1 MPAHKYKTNKGTMW
15 YAKINYIDPVTKKS
29 TQKVKR
35 GFKTKSSAD
44 QYERNFKVELD
55 NIKFNPAITPKALFA
70 DVYAVYQRHIV
81 CKELREDSIETKNS
95 IINHY
100 ILPFFKE
107 YAIGEIDELVITEWK
122 NYVRSCKTKKGNPLS
137 ETYQHTIQSQL
148 NGILNFAVKRGYIQY
163 TPMLGLPNLGCKNAE
178 EYEIW
183 TVDEFD
189 RFADEA
195 MKRPRTYY
203 LYLIYFW
210 CGLRRSEGLCLNLS
224 DIVFEDDGFCYL
236 KVTKSLTQKQRDG
249 KTKSGSSVRRLYLP
263 QFLADELQEY
273 IDTLY
278 DPKPTDKL
286 FPVSRH
292 TMYNDFE
299 VACKTAGVKKIR
311 IHDLRHSYA
320 SILINSKRY
329 SSTDIAHQLGH
340 SSSNITMR
348 TYAHMLEP
356 TKLSIAQTLD
366 EIKKGR

>member
-1 MPAHKYKTNKGTMW
+1 MW
-15 YAKINYIDPVTKKS
+15 YAKINYVDPITKKS

-35 GFKTKSSAD
+35 GFATQREAKA
-44 QYERNFKVELD
+44 YEVEFRSEIQK
-55 NIKFNPAITPKALFA
+55 NGFNPLINPKASFLS
-70 DVYAVYQRHIV
+70 VYEAYQRHII
-81 CKELREDSIETKNS
+81 CRELREDTIETKTS

-100 ILPFFKE
+100 ILPFFEK
-107 YAIGEIDELVITEWK
+107 YTIGDIDELVLTEWK
-122 NYVRSCKTKKGNPLS
+122 KFVRSCKTKEGEPLS
-137 ETYQHTIQSQL
+137 ETYQYSIQVQL
-148 NGILNFAVKRGYIQY
+148 NCILNFAVKRGYIQC
-163 TPMLGLPNLGCKNAE
+163 TPMLDLKNLGAKNAE
-178 EYEIW
+178 EHEIW

-189 RFADEA
+189 RFANEA

-210 CGLRRSEGLCLNLS
+210 CGLRRSEGLCINLS
-224 DIVFEDDGFCYL
+224 DVVFEDDGFCYL
-236 KVTKSLTQKQRDG
+236 KVTKSLTKKQQDG
-249 KTKSGSSVRRLYLP
+249 ITKNSTSVRRLYLP
-263 QFLADELQEY
+263 QFLTDELKEY

-292 TMYNDFE
+292 IMYNDFA
-299 VACKTAGVKKIR
+299 VACKAAGVKQIR

-320 SILINSKRY
+320 SLLINSKCY

-356 TKLSIAQTLD
+356 TKLSIAKTLD
-366 EIKKGR
+366 DIKKGG